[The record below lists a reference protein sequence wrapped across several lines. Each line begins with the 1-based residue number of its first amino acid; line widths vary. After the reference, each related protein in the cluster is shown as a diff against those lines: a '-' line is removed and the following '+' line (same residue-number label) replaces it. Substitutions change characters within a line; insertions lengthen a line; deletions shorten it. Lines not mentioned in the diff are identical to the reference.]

1 MYRLRE
7 HQWKNKQTIS
17 ETRYTVEGDVI
28 IFVFFFFPN
37 SVDIEQREKF
47 EGEVKD
53 CLKTTTAT
61 TNQTYKRFRKM
72 PAN

>member
-1 MYRLRE
+1 M
-7 HQWKNKQTIS
+7 
-17 ETRYTVEGDVI
+17 EGDVI
-28 IFVFFFFPN
+28 IFVFFFPPN